1 MNASSTIGALSS
13 YAGAASC
20 SSGRP
25 VSGGVTRGAAGTNPP
40 GTAVEA
46 DAASL
51 LAAALAPAVPAAV
64 AFAFDPRVGRVSSSV
79 AHWAVLAS
87 IERSVS

>member
-20 SSGRP
+20 SSRRP
-25 VSGGVTRGAAGTNPP
+25 VACGATCGVAGTNPP

-46 DAASL
+46 DAATL
-51 LAAALAPAVPAAV
+51 LAAAIAPAAAAAV
-64 AFAFDPRVGRVSSSV
+64 AVAFDPFVERVLSSV
-79 AHWAVLAS
+79 AHCAVLAS

>member
-1 MNASSTIGALSS
+1 MSS

-20 SSGRP
+20 SSRRP
-25 VSGGVTRGAAGTNPP
+25 VACGATCGVAGTNPP

-46 DAASL
+46 DAATL
-51 LAAALAPAVPAAV
+51 LAAAIAPAAAAAV
-64 AFAFDPRVGRVSSSV
+64 AVAFDPFVERVLSSV
-79 AHWAVLAS
+79 AHCAVLAS